1 MGLFKK
7 IWKRNK
13 PQPVAS
19 ILNHSDF
26 GLVYDGDGY
35 VPLARNPDVI
45 LAVNKIA
52 DMVSNMTI
60 HLMENTEKG
69 DVRIRDGLSRK
80 IDINPC
86 EHMTRKTWIFK
97 IVRDLLLYGDG
108 NSVVHVEYDTVTD
121 YIVNLRPFPMS
132 EVTFKKSG
140 KSYLVSYNGQDF
152 EPDEVIHFAINPDP
166 DNLFIGTGFRLVL
179 QDIVRNLNLATQT
192 KKGFMNGKNV
202 PSLIVKVD
210 SSDGELGTIEGRDKI
225 ARKYLETSQAGAP
238 WIIPEALIDV
248 QQVKPLSLNDIALNE
263 SVEIDKKTVA
273 GLLGVPAF
281 VLGVGEFNKVE
292 YNNFVNTTIMSIAI
306 TITQTLTRDLL
317 IANNRYFK
325 FNPRSLY
332 SYDITELSS
341 VAKQMTDSAAMRRN
355 EWRDWVGLTPDP
367 EMDDIIVLENYLP
380 QGELGNQSKL
390 IKEGGKTDEET

>member
-1 MGLFKK
+1 MGFFDRFR
-7 IWKRNK
+7 KRSK
-13 PQPVAS
+13 SQSTVS
-19 ILNHSDF
+19 MLSHSDF
-26 GLVYDGDGY
+26 GIIFEGDGY

-60 HLMENTEKG
+60 HLMENTDKG
-69 DVRIRDGLSRK
+69 DIRIKDGLARK

-86 EHMTRKTWIFK
+86 AHMTRKTWIFK

-108 NSVVHVEYDTVTD
+108 NSVLHVEYDPVTD
-121 YIVNLRPFPMS
+121 YILNLRPFPMD
-132 EVTFKKSG
+132 EVSFKSNDLDYVICYKG
-140 KSYLVSYNGQDF
+140 REY
-152 EPDEVIHFAINPDP
+152 EPDDVVHFAINPDP
-166 DNLFIGTGFRLVL
+166 DSPYVGTGYRLAL
-179 QDIVRNLNLATQT
+179 KDIVRNLNLATQT
-192 KKGFMNGKNV
+192 KKGFMGGKNV

-210 SSDGELGTIEGRDKI
+210 SSSDELGSQEGRDRI
-225 ARKYLETSQAGAP
+225 AKKYLSTSQSGEP
-238 WIIPEALIDV
+238 WIIPDALMEV
-248 QQVKPLSLNDIALNE
+248 EQVKPLNLNDIALNE

-281 VLGVGEFNKVE
+281 ILGVGEFNKEE
-292 YNNFVNTTIMSIAI
+292 YNNFVNTTIMSIAT

-317 IANNRYFK
+317 VSSNRYFK

-332 SYDITELSS
+332 SYDITELST
-341 VAKQMTDSAAMRRN
+341 VAQQMTNSAAMRRN
-355 EWRDWVGLTPDP
+355 EWRDWVGMTPDP

-390 IKEGGKTDEET
+390 NKEGGNTNAET

>member
-1 MGLFKK
+1 MGLLDRLLR
-7 IWKRNK
+7 RNK
-13 PQPVAS
+13 SKSTVNMISHA
-19 ILNHSDF
+19 NF
-26 GLVYDGDGY
+26 GVIYEGDNY
-35 VPLARNPDVI
+35 IPLARNPDVI
-45 LAVNKIA
+45 MAVNKIA

-60 HLMENTEKG
+60 HLMENTEDG
-69 DVRIRDGLSRK
+69 DIRVKDGLARK
-80 IDINPC
+80 IDVNPC
-86 EHMTRKTWIFK
+86 QYMTRKTWIFK

-108 NSVVHVEYDTVTD
+108 NSVLHVEYDPVTD
-121 YIVNLRPFPMS
+121 YILNLRPFPMG
-132 EVTFKKSG
+132 EVSFKSNDKTYLI
-140 KSYLVSYNGQDF
+140 SYKGIDY
-152 EPDEVIHFAINPDP
+152 EPDEVVHFAINPDP
-166 DNLFIGTGFRLVL
+166 EAPFIGTGFRLAL
-179 QDIVRNLNLATQT
+179 QDIVRNLNMATQT
-192 KKGFMNGKNV
+192 KKGFMSGKNV

-210 SSDGELGTIEGRDKI
+210 SSDAELATMEGRDKI
-225 ARKYLETSQAGAP
+225 AKKYLETSQAGAP
-238 WIIPEALIDV
+238 WIVPDALIDV

-281 VLGVGEFNKVE
+281 VLGVGDFNKVE

-317 IANNRYFK
+317 VSSNRYFK

-355 EWRDWVGLTPDP
+355 EWRDWMGMAPDP
-367 EMDDIIVLENYLP
+367 EMDAIIVLENYLP

>member
-1 MGLFKK
+1 MGFLDRLL
-7 IWKRNK
+7 KRNK
-13 PQPVAS
+13 AKSTVNMISHA
-19 ILNHSDF
+19 NF
-26 GLVYDGDGY
+26 GVIYEGDNY
-35 VPLARNPDVI
+35 IPLARNPDVI
-45 LAVNKIA
+45 MAVNKIA

-60 HLMENTEKG
+60 HLMENTDDG
-69 DVRIRDGLSRK
+69 DIRVKDGLARK
-80 IDINPC
+80 IDVNPC
-86 EHMTRKTWIFK
+86 QYMTRKTWIFK

-108 NSVVHVEYDTVTD
+108 NSVLHVEYDPVTD
-121 YIVNLRPFPMS
+121 YILNLRPFPMG
-132 EVTFKKSG
+132 EVSFKSNDKTYLI
-140 KSYLVSYNGQDF
+140 SYKGIDY
-152 EPDEVIHFAINPDP
+152 EPDEVVHFAINPDP
-166 DNLFIGTGFRLVL
+166 DAPFIGTGFRLAL
-179 QDIVRNLNLATQT
+179 QDIVRNLNMATQT
-192 KKGFMNGKNV
+192 KKGFMSGKNV

-210 SSDGELGTIEGRDKI
+210 SSDAELATMEGRDKI
-225 ARKYLETSQAGAP
+225 AKKYLETSQAGAP
-238 WIIPEALIDV
+238 WIVPDALIDV

-281 VLGVGEFNKVE
+281 VLGVGDFNKVE

-317 IANNRYFK
+317 VSSNRYFK

-355 EWRDWVGLTPDP
+355 EWRDWMGMAPDP
-367 EMDDIIVLENYLP
+367 EMDAIIVLENYLP